1 MTDEVKEEK
10 LPLVADTNE
19 GELAVIDLLRA
30 ACWEKP
36 TGDTKQPVKRLT
48 KE

>member
-1 MTDEVKEEK
+1 MSEQQNGEVA
-10 LPLVADTNE
+10 PLVADDSRKDE
-19 GELAVIDLLRA
+19 SVIDLLRA
-30 ACWEKP
+30 ACWERP